1 MATKGREPSPARPLD
16 RRTLLSGSAAAL
28 GSLALAGCGES
39 ARPPQVSSLATDLAI
54 LDRPIVDVHA
64 HIFVASDLPGH
75 QFIVQSFLAD
85 YEGKINEHVLTI
97 LNAFADV
104 VTDSAP
110 NHAEEMSVLGNG
122 ATWQP
127 PTLKKTL
134 AMTFERIGNGDY
146 RPRPLPRCMGAAPVP
161 APVPTPSQ
169 SQRTFNA
176 LWRRMASNEKDV
188 RSASETIAGA
198 IAEALQREG
207 WVTRIAQRM
216 AAAVESDSDLLS
228 TALEWLRGFMKSR
241 VERVNDWSKFMS
253 GTRPDAP
260 RFVMPALVDFGFSL
274 DWQDEPTTTFRQQVE
289 IMALLSRRQPANR
302 VMHGYVPFNPW
313 RWALLDEQ
321 DRRDSLE
328 LVKHAIH
335 DCGFLGVKI
344 YPPMGFQASGNKP
357 ILYDQ
362 FRRDEGDP
370 TCGVTDTFP
379 AKVDREVSK
388 LYAYCE
394 ANDVAIMLHSA
405 PSNEAA
411 KDWGDR
417 ADPQFWWSVLEKH
430 PKLRVNFGHFGGGFS
445 LKKKPQGVNYI
456 KTIIALMARFPNV
469 YADLSDYEL
478 VLEPD
483 DDKAKLFAKQT
494 DLWAKVYGRKILR
507 ERLMFGTDWT
517 FIARIPG
524 YSAYPRALLL
534 YMADRIAIGASE
546 TAGNAV
552 MREEAITNFAA
563 GNACSFVG
571 FNDPKGK
578 ALPRL
583 LRFYGKGDPDH
594 VDTLMSFVEI
604 SRPGAR
610 RIAMRR

>member
-1 MATKGREPSPARPLD
+1 MATNCREPSPARPLD

-302 VMHGYVPFNPW
+302 VMH
-313 RWALLDEQ
+313 RSEE
-321 DRRDSLE
+321 RR
-328 LVKHAIH
+328 
-335 DCGFLGVKI
+335 
-344 YPPMGFQASGNKP
+344 
-357 ILYDQ
+357 
-362 FRRDEGDP
+362 
-370 TCGVTDTFP
+370 
-379 AKVDREVSK
+379 
-388 LYAYCE
+388 
-394 ANDVAIMLHSA
+394 
-405 PSNEAA
+405 
-411 KDWGDR
+411 
-417 ADPQFWWSVLEKH
+417 
-430 PKLRVNFGHFGGGFS
+430 
-445 LKKKPQGVNYI
+445 
-456 KTIIALMARFPNV
+456 
-469 YADLSDYEL
+469 
-478 VLEPD
+478 
-483 DDKAKLFAKQT
+483 
-494 DLWAKVYGRKILR
+494 
-507 ERLMFGTDWT
+507 
-517 FIARIPG
+517 
-524 YSAYPRALLL
+524 
-534 YMADRIAIGASE
+534 
-546 TAGNAV
+546 
-552 MREEAITNFAA
+552 
-563 GNACSFVG
+563 VG
-571 FNDPKGK
+571 
-578 ALPRL
+578 
-583 LRFYGKGDPDH
+583 
-594 VDTLMSFVEI
+594 
-604 SRPGAR
+604 
-610 RIAMRR
+610 